1 MSACEDQ
8 QSTIMLD
15 VYGELNA
22 EERLRLEQHL
32 EICEGCR
39 KERLQMLEVIGKIN
53 TTMESPKLSATEA
66 KRITNSITWKL
77 NHTRSR
83 KWWPQIFTYRPS
95 RVIPAMAAVSIL
107 IVIASILG
115 YNAFLADNQFQPTAS
130 IQAEQLSA
138 QDFEIIQNLDLLRE
152 MEAIQKLVQA
162 VDQKS
167 INPPADNSF
176 NDTQG
181 MKNIIYGEHYA

>member
-8 QSTIMLD
+8 KSTIMLD

-22 EERLRLEQHL
+22 EERARLEQHL

-39 KERLQMLEVIGKIN
+39 KKRLHMLGLIGKIK
-53 TTMESPKLSATEA
+53 TTMDAPELSATEA
-66 KRITNSITWKL
+66 KKMTKTITWKL
-77 NHTRSR
+77 NHKRNL
-83 KWWPQIFTYRPS
+83 KWWSQIFAYSPS
-95 RVIPAMAAVSIL
+95 RLIPAVAAASLL

-115 YNAFLADNQFQPTAS
+115 YHTFLADNQFQPTAS

-138 QDFEIIQNLDLLRE
+138 QDFEIIQNLDLLRD

-162 VDQKS
+162 VDQSPTSLPSVK
-167 INPPADNSF
+167 PFD
-176 NDTQG
+176 DTQG
-181 MKNIIYGEHYA
+181 MRNRIYGEHYA